1 MAAVP
6 SCCYF
11 CLDDGK
17 DEDEKPVVRNCSCR
31 GDSAGYAHLSCL
43 IKNATHK
50 SLQIS
55 RTTSTKFD
63 ATAFTEPWETCI
75 NCKQSFKGQLAL
87 DMGTTLVVFTEST
100 YYNVDDNSSNPPSSV
115 SATTTNVI
123 LSELKI
129 RSHGILS
136 RYSLHYELKL
146 TSSITIQTCPH
157 HPIKRVSV
165 SETQSLLLLK
175 HSLRHNARQTRR

>member
-1 MAAVP
+1 MKSQWYATA
-6 SCCYF
+6 
-11 CLDDGK
+11 
-17 DEDEKPVVRNCSCR
+17 PVVAIRQ
-31 GDSAGYAHLSCL
+31 
-43 IKNATHK
+43 ATLTCPALLRMLRTRVYK
-50 SLQIS
+50 S
-55 RTTSTKFD
+55 TSTKFD

-87 DMGTTLVVFTEST
+87 DMGTTLVVFAEST
-100 YYNVDDNSSNPPSSV
+100 YYNVDDNSSNPPLV
-115 SATTTNVI
+115 VQQQPNVI

-136 RYSLHYELKL
+136 RYSPHYELKL

-165 SETQSLLLLK
+165 SETQYPLLLK

>member
-1 MAAVP
+1 MAKQWCTAPRSRRRHLPVYFLVHTTPPKFTKRTALHSIHVMAAVP

-100 YYNVDDNSSNPPSSV
+100 YYNVDDNSSNPPSQQQQM
-115 SATTTNVI
+115 
-123 LSELKI
+123 
-129 RSHGILS
+129 
-136 RYSLHYELKL
+136 
-146 TSSITIQTCPH
+146 SSY
-157 HPIKRVSV
+157 R
-165 SETQSLLLLK
+165 
-175 HSLRHNARQTRR
+175 N